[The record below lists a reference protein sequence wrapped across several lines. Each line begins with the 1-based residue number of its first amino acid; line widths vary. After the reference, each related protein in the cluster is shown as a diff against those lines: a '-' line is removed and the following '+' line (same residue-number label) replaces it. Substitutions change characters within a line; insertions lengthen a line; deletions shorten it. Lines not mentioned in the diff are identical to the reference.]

1 MNLSLDLWNYFLP
14 AFKFFSELFRHCNHV
29 FQVLSEFFGI
39 VIHSCFGSRKP
50 QGSASY
56 AENEN
61 NQNISVPTIIQSMI
75 ISWPSLLYLTGSSKA
90 CWRSLY
96 ILCCCQQRSFYSLY
110 LYGDIISIHW
120 ETAVSHYL
128 YHRVLLVYRLWGKL
142 SAWHSR

>member
-1 MNLSLDLWNYFLP
+1 MIKRFFAFDQFFGTSKKIFKNDLPSDQKATDLICSRLETGKPCMIARFGNIELELYQRYMFSRSYFTDLWNYFLP

-75 ISWPSLLYLTGSSKA
+75 IS
-90 CWRSLY
+90 
-96 ILCCCQQRSFYSLY
+96 
-110 LYGDIISIHW
+110 
-120 ETAVSHYL
+120 
-128 YHRVLLVYRLWGKL
+128 
-142 SAWHSR
+142 